1 MEQISLISDS
11 LNPFK
16 RAGCTFINVNVG
28 KFILIGGANRSDEF
42 NDVWELLVSKNESNK
57 KVGKWSKIEIPLSTY
72 TPRSC

>member
-42 NDVWELLVSKNESNK
+42 NDVWELLVSKNESN
-57 KVGKWSKIEIPLSTY
+57 
-72 TPRSC
+72 